1 MWFRLLYNKEELL
14 KLLAIYKFI
23 IKQRAVNCSMIIMA
37 FIFTSEF
44 AYGQQ
49 PYTFN
54 LYMFS
59 PMIINPGYTGSH
71 DVFTVTGQTRWQW
84 VGIPGA
90 PRSGSISGSSPL
102 KKSNAA
108 MGGYINYEK
117 FGVTNRTGFMYS
129 YAYKVKLR
137 PRTGGLSN
145 KGRGPG
151 IGTLSMGLSG
161 GFDLRS
167 SRWSEVNTSTPDID
181 DPAFAFDTG
190 TLFEPNFGFGLFFY
204 NDKLY
209 GGFSVPRLM
218 QYSDNPAEQTT
229 KLSVRVSEM
238 AYYLNAGVLLI
249 LSNEVKARPSTLL
262 KWTPHGTFQAEL
274 NTNFIFNDIFTIG
287 LTYRTTKTALVLAQF
302 YFNRQFNLGYSYEY
316 SFSDLAGFS
325 AGSHEFML
333 QYEFGFNVKTTNP
346 RYF

>member
-1 MWFRLLYNKEELL
+1 
-14 KLLAIYKFI
+14 
-23 IKQRAVNCSMIIMA
+23 MIFMVL
-37 FIFTSEF
+37 FFTSDDVF
-44 AYGQQ
+44 GQQ

-71 DVFTVTGQTRWQW
+71 DVFTITGQGRLQW

-108 MGGYINYEK
+108 MGGYINYESY
-117 FGVTNRTGFMYS
+117 GVTNKTGFNFS
-129 YAYKVKLR
+129 YAYKIKLR
-137 PRTGGLSN
+137 PRTGGLGN
-145 KGRGPG
+145 RGRGQG

-167 SRWSEVNTSTPDID
+167 SRWSEVNTSTPDLD
-181 DPAFAFDTG
+181 DPAFTFDTG

-204 NDKLY
+204 NEKFY
-209 GGFSVPRLM
+209 AGFSVPRLL

-229 KLSVRVSEM
+229 KLSARVAEM
-238 AYYLNAGVLLI
+238 SYYINAGVLFV
-249 LSNEVKARPSTLL
+249 LSNEVKLRPSTLL
-262 KWTPHGTFQAEL
+262 KWTPRGTFQAEL
-274 NTNFIFNDIFTIG
+274 NANFIFSDIFTIG
-287 LTYRTTKTALVLAQF
+287 LTYRTTKTALILAQF
-302 YFNRQFNLGYSYEY
+302 YFSRQFSFGYAYEY
-316 SFSDLAGFS
+316 SFNYLAGFS
-325 AGSHEFML
+325 AGSHEIML
-333 QYEFGFNVKTTNP
+333 QYEFGFNVRTTNP

>member
-1 MWFRLLYNKEELL
+1 MCLYLLFNKEELL
-14 KLLAIYKFI
+14 RSW
-23 IKQRAVNCSMIIMA
+23 IKYNLIFKQWAVKGSMIFMVL
-37 FIFTSEF
+37 FF
-44 AYGQQ
+44 ASDHVFGQQ

-71 DVFTVTGQTRWQW
+71 DVFTITGQARMQW

-90 PRSGSISGSSPL
+90 PRSASISGSSPL

-108 MGGYINYEK
+108 LGGYINSESY
-117 FGVTNRTGFMYS
+117 GVTNRTGINFS
-129 YAYKVKLR
+129 YAYKIKLR
-137 PRTGGLSN
+137 PRTGGLHN
-145 KGRGPG
+145 RGRGQG

-167 SRWSEVNTSTPDID
+167 SRWSEINTSNPDID
-181 DPAFAFDTG
+181 DPVFTFDTG
-190 TLFEPNFGFGLFFY
+190 TLFEPNFGFGLFFN
-204 NDKLY
+204 NDKFY
-209 GGFSVPRLM
+209 AGFSVPRLL
-218 QYSDNPAEQTT
+218 QYSDNPEEQTT
-229 KLSVRVSEM
+229 QLSARVTEM
-238 AYYLNAGVLLI
+238 AYYLNGGVLLV
-249 LSNEVKARPSTLL
+249 LSNEVKLRPSTLL

-302 YFNRQFNLGYSYEY
+302 YISRQFSLGYAYEY
-316 SFSDLAGFS
+316 SFNDLAGFS
-325 AGSHEFML
+325 SGSHEFML
-333 QYEFGFNVKTTNP
+333 QYEFGFNVRTTNP